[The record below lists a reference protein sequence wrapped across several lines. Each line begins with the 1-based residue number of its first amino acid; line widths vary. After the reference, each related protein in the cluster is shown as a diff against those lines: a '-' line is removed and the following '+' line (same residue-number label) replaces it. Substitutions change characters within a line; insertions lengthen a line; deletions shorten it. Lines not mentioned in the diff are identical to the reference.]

1 MFQRIITFS
10 VGHPLIVTLGVVALI
25 VWGVLS
31 FQKLPI
37 DAVPD
42 ITNNQVQIVTLS
54 PALAPQEVERFITVP
69 VEQTMATIDGIVE
82 RRSIS
87 RFGLSVITLV
97 FDDDVDLYWARAQ
110 VDQRLVDAQTEIPSG
125 MGSPTIMPITTGL
138 GEIFQYTLE
147 ADSAHHYSSMD
158 LRTTHD
164 WIVKRGLLGT
174 KGVAD
179 VASFGGYLK
188 QIEIAVDPNLLA
200 ASGLSVADV
209 LEHVQKN
216 NGNTG
221 SAYIERAHRLAFIRT
236 EGLVQSKADIENIV
250 LKTTDHGVPLLIR
263 DVAEVR
269 HGHAVRY
276 GALTSGDSA
285 DAVGGIVYMLKGENS
300 SQVVNNVKAR
310 IAEIEK
316 TLPPGI
322 SIQPFLDRSALV
334 HRTIS
339 TVGTNLIEGALIV
352 VFVLVLML
360 GNLRAGII
368 VASVIP
374 LSMLF
379 AIGMMYVFGVS
390 GNLMSLGAIDFGL
403 IVDGTV
409 IIVEHVLTSLSRTPW
424 TSPAERIAI
433 VQDAALDIR
442 RSASFGEFII
452 LIVYT
457 PILVLSG
464 IEGKMFI
471 PMAQTVMF
479 AIVGAFILSNTF
491 VPMVAARLL
500 TTAHTKR
507 TLADRLM
514 ELFHRMYVPVR
525 ALALRR
531 ASVLLVVTLLLFAAS
546 VVAFMTIG
554 GEFIPTL
561 QEGDFAVETRLP
573 TGSSLT
579 QTIEVS
585 HKAAHILQSTFPEV
599 TKVVGKI
606 GTTEIPLDP
615 MPVEA
620 CDLMVI
626 LKPRKEWTT
635 AHTREELA
643 DTMQKALAAIPG
655 VEFGFQQPIQ
665 MRFNE
670 LMTGARQDVVIK
682 IYGDDLQTLS
692 NLAQRTGQ
700 IVEHVEGATDLF
712 VEPVSGLPQLV
723 VDINRQECATLGV
736 NVEDVNATVRAAF
749 AGSTAGIYF
758 EGDKRFDI
766 VVRLQKEN
774 RQQISDIERLMVNTQ
789 TGRLVPLSQVANIIL
804 KDGPN
809 QIQREHGRR
818 RITIGFNVRG
828 RDVRSIVDE
837 VRKEMA
843 VLSLPPGY
851 EVSYGGQFENLAHA
865 TDRLSLV
872 VPAALLFIMF
882 MLYLTFGNVTETIMV
897 FTAVP
902 LSAVGGVGALLLRG
916 LPFSISAGIGFIA
929 LFGVAVLNG
938 IVLMASF
945 RKLRTVHKHS
955 ALSTVVRGT
964 SQRLRPVLMTA
975 LVASLGFLPMAI
987 STSDGAEVQRPLATV
1002 VIGGIVTS
1010 TLLTLVILPIMYHL
1024 VYRGKPHA

>member
-10 VGHPLIVTLGVVALI
+10 VGNPLIVSIGVVALI
-25 VWGVLS
+25 IWGVLS
-31 FQKLPI
+31 FQSLPI

-69 VEQTMATIDGIVE
+69 IEQTMATIDGIVE

-97 FDDDVDLYWARAQ
+97 FNDNVDLYWARAQ
-110 VDQRLVDAQTEIPSG
+110 VDQRLVDAQTEIPAG

-138 GEIFQYTLE
+138 GEIYQYTLE
-147 ADSAHHYSSMD
+147 VDNQHHYSPMD

-174 KGVAD
+174 QGVAD
-179 VASFGGYLK
+179 IASFGGYLK
-188 QIEIAVDPNLLA
+188 QIEIAVDPSLLA
-200 ASGLSVADV
+200 ASGLSMADV
-209 LEHVQKN
+209 LEHVEKN

-221 SAYIERAHRLAFIRT
+221 SAYIERGQRIAFIRT
-236 EGLVQSKADIENIV
+236 EGLVQTKSDIENIV
-250 LKTTDHGVPLLIR
+250 LKTTDTGLPLLIR
-263 DVAEVR
+263 DVAQVGD
-269 HGHAVRY
+269 GHAVRY

-285 DAVGGIVYMLKGENS
+285 DAVGGIVYMLKGANS
-300 SQVVNNVKAR
+300 SQVINSVKAR

-322 SIQPFLDRSALV
+322 SIVPYLDRSALV
-334 HRTIS
+334 HRTIA
-339 TVGTNLIEGALIV
+339 TVGTNLAEGALIV

-360 GNLRAGII
+360 GNLRAGLL

-379 AIGMMYVFGVS
+379 AIGMMHVFGVS
-390 GNLMSLGAIDFGL
+390 GNLMSLGALDFGL

-409 IIVEHVLTSLSRTPW
+409 IIVEHVLAALSHTKW
-424 TSPAERIAI
+424 STTTERITI
-433 VQDAALDIR
+433 VQGAALDIR

-452 LIVYT
+452 LVVYT
-457 PILVLSG
+457 PILALTG

-479 AIVGAFILSNTF
+479 AIIGAFILSNTY

-500 TTAHTKR
+500 TTVRGGATV
-507 TLADRLM
+507 ADRIMTFFQRLYTP
-514 ELFHRMYVPVR
+514 LR
-525 ALALRR
+525 AVALRR
-531 ASVLLVVTLLLFAAS
+531 SGALLTVTSLLFVAS
-546 VVAFMTIG
+546 IVSFMTIG

-573 TGSSLT
+573 TGSSLS

-585 HKAAHILQSTFPEV
+585 HRAAHILQTTFPEV

-643 DTMQKALAAIPG
+643 DTMQRALSAIPG

-682 IYGDDLQTLS
+682 IYGDNLQTLAA
-692 NLAQRTGQ
+692 LAQRTGE
-700 IVEHVEGATDLF
+700 IVEHVQGASDLF

-723 VDINRQECATLGV
+723 VDINREECATLGV
-736 NVEDVNATVRAAF
+736 NVDDVNTTVRTAF

-758 EGDKRFDI
+758 DGDMRFDI
-766 VVRLQKEN
+766 VVRLQREN
-774 RQQISDIERLMVNTQ
+774 RKQISDIERLMVNTQ
-789 TGRLVPLSQVANIIL
+789 TGRLVPLSQVATITY

-837 VRKEMA
+837 VKQEMA
-843 VLSLPPGY
+843 AISLPPGY
-851 EVSYGGQFENLAHA
+851 EVTYGGQFENLTNA
-865 TDRLSLV
+865 TSRLILV
-872 VPAALLFIMF
+872 VPAALLLIMF
-882 MLYLTFGNVTETIMV
+882 MLYLTFGSFSETIMV
-897 FTAVP
+897 FSAVP
-902 LSAVGGVGALLLRG
+902 LSAVGGVGALLLREM
-916 LPFSISAGIGFIA
+916 PFSISAGIGFIA

-938 IVLMASF
+938 IVLMAAF
-945 RKLRTVHKHS
+945 RKQRIEHRRA
-955 ALSTVVRGT
+955 ALGSVIRGT

-987 STSDGAEVQRPLATV
+987 STGDGAEVQRPLATV
-1002 VIGGIVTS
+1002 VIGGIITS
-1010 TLLTLVILPIMYHL
+1010 TLLTLIVLPVMYHL
-1024 VYRGKPHA
+1024 VYHRKRNG